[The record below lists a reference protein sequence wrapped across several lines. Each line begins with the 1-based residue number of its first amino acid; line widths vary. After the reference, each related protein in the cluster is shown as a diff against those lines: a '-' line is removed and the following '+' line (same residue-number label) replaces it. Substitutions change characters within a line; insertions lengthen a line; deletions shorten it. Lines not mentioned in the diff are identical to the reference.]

1 MEHVGDTLQ
10 PRLPMVSPVSLPPS
24 RPLPEEHVD
33 GILPQE
39 GDRGTMRSTI
49 PCLRRDSFI
58 SELAQA
64 TLLPIESNCKRL
76 CAYREG
82 DRTLAESQRRG
93 ASFPSVRFNH
103 HKTDFGAPSSDGLL
117 SFTTSTEG
125 SLTVAIVLTVLT
137 VNMASTLEKGEVRQD
152 QEMEIATPT
161 KEVGA
166 FVQSYT
172 EEQEKKG
179 ECRFYG
185 SCCTVMK

>member
-1 MEHVGDTLQ
+1 MLTEYFHKNATAEQCGA
-10 PRLPMVSPVSLPPS
+10 
-24 RPLPEEHVD
+24 PLFVCGE
-33 GILPQE
+33 
-39 GDRGTMRSTI
+39 
-49 PCLRRDSFI
+49 
-58 SELAQA
+58 
-64 TLLPIESNCKRL
+64 TLLFQNSLKQLSSLLRAIANGCPLIGK
-76 CAYREG
+76 G
-82 DRTLAESQRRG
+82 DRTLAENQRRG
-93 ASFPSVRFNH
+93 TSFPSVRFNH

-117 SFTTSTEG
+117 FLTTSTEG

-166 FVQSYT
+166 FIQSYT